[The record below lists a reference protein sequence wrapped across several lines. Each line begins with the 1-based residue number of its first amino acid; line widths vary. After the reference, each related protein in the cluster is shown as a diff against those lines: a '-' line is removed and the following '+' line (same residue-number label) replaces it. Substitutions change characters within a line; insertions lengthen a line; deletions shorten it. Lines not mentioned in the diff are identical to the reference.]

1 MERISRNRAV
11 AVLLLFA
18 AILSLF
24 SFRMYGLQVRD
35 VDPDTDSASTYTT
48 WSRVTAARGE
58 ILDRNGNVL
67 VTNRASYNLVFNN
80 YVIYNSE
87 NPNESLRKLVNL
99 CRSGRS
105 TMPSIFRDPG

>member
-67 VTNRASYNLVFNN
+67 VTNRAS
-80 YVIYNSE
+80 
-87 NPNESLRKLVNL
+87 
-99 CRSGRS
+99 
-105 TMPSIFRDPG
+105 

>member
-35 VDPDTDSASTYTT
+35 VDPDTEPGHCGPGRDSGPE
-48 WSRVTAARGE
+48 RERFG
-58 ILDRNGNVL
+58 DQ
-67 VTNRASYNLVFNN
+67 
-80 YVIYNSE
+80 
-87 NPNESLRKLVNL
+87 
-99 CRSGRS
+99 
-105 TMPSIFRDPG
+105 PGQL